1 MITTFFNFIE
11 RNPLNGATATA
22 GLGTLGY
29 APNVLNKGAMIE
41 IEWFDKLFQYSVWGV
56 SIIVGL
62 VTLYITVCKEHDRRK
77 DRKNKLNKDDDE

>member
-11 RNPLNGATATA
+11 RNPLNGATVTA

-29 APNVLNKGAMIE
+29 APNILNKVAMID

-62 VTLYITVCKEHDRRK
+62 VTLYITICKEHDRRK
-77 DRKNKLNKDDDE
+77 DRKNKHNEEED

>member
-1 MITTFFNFIE
+1 MINTFFNFVE
-11 RNPLNGATATA
+11 RNPINGATTTA
-22 GLGTLGY
+22 GLGGLGY
-29 APNVLNKGAMIE
+29 VPNVLNTVVGININVM
-41 IEWFDKLFQYSVWGV
+41 DKVFQYSVWGV